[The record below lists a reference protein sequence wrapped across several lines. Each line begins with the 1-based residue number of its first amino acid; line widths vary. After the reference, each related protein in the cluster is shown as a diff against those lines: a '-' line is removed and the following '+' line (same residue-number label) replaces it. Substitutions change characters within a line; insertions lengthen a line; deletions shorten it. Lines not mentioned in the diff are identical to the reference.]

1 MLDKDF
7 YPDFPRIASMRTL
20 QQNNLALRF
29 QEDMLSSRLPGIS
42 HYSQKLE
49 VRFGFNSFGK
59 RYPDLE

>member
-29 QEDMLSSRLPGIS
+29 QEVMFSSRLPGIS
-42 HYSQKLE
+42 HYSRNLE
-49 VRFGFNSFGK
+49 VRLMFNSFGE